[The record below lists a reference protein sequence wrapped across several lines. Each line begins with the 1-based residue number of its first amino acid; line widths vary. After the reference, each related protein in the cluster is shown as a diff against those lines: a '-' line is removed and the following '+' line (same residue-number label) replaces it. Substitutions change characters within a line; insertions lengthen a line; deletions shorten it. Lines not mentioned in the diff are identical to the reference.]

1 MAALQQGHVLGP
13 HVGRDDQ
20 PLHGGLVH
28 DGDLAEVQLLQQAVQ
43 NPFLSQGRPVA
54 SQGQYPEGPAEP
66 QGPHGTAGEKEGQSG
81 RVSGGGSRTVLAAAA
96 GCAESQAG
104 PAL

>member
-1 MAALQQGHVLGP
+1 MAALQQGHILGP
-13 HVGRDDQ
+13 HVGGDDQ

-28 DGDLAEVQLLQQAVQ
+28 DGDLAEVQLLQQAIQ
-43 NPFLSQGRPVA
+43 DPLLGQGRPGA
-54 SQGQYPEGPAEP
+54 GQGQRPEGPAEP
-66 QGPHGTAGEKEGQSG
+66 QRPHGAAGEKEGQSG
-81 RVSGGGSRTVLAAAA
+81 CVPRGGSRRVPAA

>member
-13 HVGRDDQ
+13 HVGGDDQ

-43 NPFLSQGRPVA
+43 DPLLSQGRPRA
-54 SQGQYPEGPAEP
+54 SQGQHPEGPAEP
-66 QGPHGTAGEKEGQSG
+66 QGAHGTAGEKEVQS
-81 RVSGGGSRTVLAAAA
+81 RHVPR
-96 GCAESQAG
+96 
-104 PAL
+104 